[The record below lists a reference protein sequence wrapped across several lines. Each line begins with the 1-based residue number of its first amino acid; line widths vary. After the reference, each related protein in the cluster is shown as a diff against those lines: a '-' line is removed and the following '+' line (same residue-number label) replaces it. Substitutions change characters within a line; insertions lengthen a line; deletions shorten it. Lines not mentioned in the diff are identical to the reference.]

1 MADDLATRDDSSLQE
16 VQKQGFVSKMRNMS
30 FGKKLAIALTVDI
43 VDLVMVYFLP
53 GIGSIINFFYDI
65 LATGLAFVMLGLPGL
80 TMLWEVVEFTGALDA
95 WIFTL
100 TFTLIGVYGT
110 KWLKKTLTT
119 NPTFKKIWDFTV
131 RTPFLGAAL
140 KKVLPDSWHP
150 EKITAAIQRADELM
164 ESMPGMEELE
174 ELIGLNVGFSKEIAS
189 KMENPGQIDDEAYR
203 SSLAEDI
210 GHKIDALNHLIE
222 KLDELIKSGTFTGR
236 NIESIKA
243 LTRQYKLQE
252 VKLLTFKKQLEEGD
266 LE

>member
-1 MADDLATRDDSSLQE
+1 
-16 VQKQGFVSKMRNMS
+16 
-30 FGKKLAIALTVDI
+30 
-43 VDLVMVYFLP
+43 
-53 GIGSIINFFYDI
+53 
-65 LATGLAFVMLGLPGL
+65 
-80 TMLWEVVEFTGALDA
+80 
-95 WIFTL
+95 
-100 TFTLIGVYGT
+100 
-110 KWLKKTLTT
+110 
-119 NPTFKKIWDFTV
+119 
-131 RTPFLGAAL
+131 
-140 KKVLPDSWHP
+140 
-150 EKITAAIQRADELM
+150 LM

-266 LE
+266 LDRGKNMFLKIKDMLSKEDWAALRAIMSPVERVVRQRIEDHANRQRPQIPDQQSS